1 MTLIRQTKSRRRSAF
16 TLPELLLAI
25 TIASAIGFAVLLILG
40 GIAAATTG
48 QADNR
53 RANVRRQVAIARIGT
68 LTRTSI
74 MTLDHTAN
82 SLVLWGSDANLNGI
96 PELSE
101 IRLIWWDNAGDV
113 IINYEAPAGLAPG
126 DDVSFALTD
135 DFSTITSALAGTVVF
150 PGSTVIDQVSAWD
163 VVLDELVPQSARQM
177 RIEMTIEND
186 HGPEPAVIIA
196 ALRQLTSAA

>member
-48 QADNR
+48 QDDNR
-53 RANVRRQVAIARIGT
+53 RANVRRQVAIARIGA

-150 PGSTVIDQVSAWD
+150 PGSTVIDQISAWD

-196 ALRQLTSAA
+196 ALRAAP

>member
-126 DDVSFALTD
+126 DDVSFTLTD

-196 ALRQLTSAA
+196 ALRAAP